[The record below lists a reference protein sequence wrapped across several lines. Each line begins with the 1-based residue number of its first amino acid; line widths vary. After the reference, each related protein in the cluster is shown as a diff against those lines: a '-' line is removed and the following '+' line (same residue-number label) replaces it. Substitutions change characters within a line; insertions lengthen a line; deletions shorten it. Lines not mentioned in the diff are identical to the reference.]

1 MVVESWLVYSDAACS
16 VNLEYANKELGTS
29 NSNGP
34 LSASYSMRTLSRIK
48 VAWWGC
54 LIGILLYTSVPL
66 AITVFSSGQLSNSSD
81 GSAFTAFLAA
91 LLGSLLAVS
100 LPFTLLGRRYVLQRQ
115 GVRGAVL
122 STALLRLGLVEAI
135 MVFGVAIYMITGSL
149 DLFLPFPLISILG
162 LLLLKGEEK
171 FYVELLETVQVQP
184 NS

>member
-1 MVVESWLVYSDAACS
+1 M
-16 VNLEYANKELGTS
+16 
-29 NSNGP
+29 
-34 LSASYSMRTLSRIK
+34 
-48 VAWWGC
+48 
-54 LIGILLYTSVPL
+54 IGILIYTSVPL

-81 GSAFTAFLAA
+81 GPAFTAFLAV
-91 LLGSLLAVS
+91 LLSSLLAVS
-100 LPFTLLGRRYVLQRQ
+100 LPFTLLGRSYVLQRR

-162 LLLLKGEEK
+162 LRLLKGEEK